1 MRPISIRGL
10 LFVYGSLYHF
20 LLFRILVSRFYGAS
34 TVSTNTGFVNDPL
47 TNGCVALI
55 GGIFAGTLMYRIVP
69 KSGLRTTV
77 GLAVTLLK
85 AAWLGLA
92 VTFLTF
98 QTLLFLGA
106 IYLTVLAAS
115 PGMLVVAVTEVETY
129 AVPELILSVPFGVFS
144 GILVYAFATVGG
156 EHLGRTNTQGS
167 H

>member
-20 LLFRILVSRFYGAS
+20 LLFRILVSRFYSAS
-34 TVSTNTGFVNDPL
+34 TVTTNTGFVSDPL
-47 TNGCVALI
+47 TNGCVAFI
-55 GGIFAGTLMYRIVP
+55 GGIFAGTLMYRIVQ
-69 KSGLRTTV
+69 KN
-77 GLAVTLLK
+77 GLARRSVQLLK

-98 QTLLFLGA
+98 QTLLLLGA

-115 PGMLVVAVTEVETY
+115 PGMLVLALIEVETY
-129 AVPELILSVPFGVFS
+129 AVRELILSLPFGVFS

-156 EHLGRTNTQGS
+156 EHLGRTGARS